1 MLVSRG
7 YVYTISVSNFLINII
22 ICEKNFSNIL
32 RNIKYLE
39 IIQIIFTI
47 ACNKITQSI
56 QAILNN
62 FYNIN
67 N

>member
-47 ACNKITQSI
+47 ACNKITRSI

-62 FYNIN
+62 FQ
-67 N
+67 